1 MGALTGIRVLD
12 FSRVLAGPFCTMLL
26 ADLGAEVIKIENP
39 AGGDD
44 TRQWGP
50 PWAGELSAYFIAVNR
65 NKRSVT
71 LNLKNKT
78 AQQLARDLAAKSD
91 ILIENFKPGQMS
103 ECGLG
108 YDDLRWL
115 NPGLIYCS
123 ITGFGQTGPYR
134 ERPGYDFA
142 VQAMSGLMSI
152 TGEPDGAPMK
162 VGVAVSDLF
171 TGLFAA
177 ASILAAL
184 HHREKTGEG
193 QYIDLALLDS
203 QIAALANVASNYLIS
218 GETPGRLGN
227 EHPNIVPYQ
236 AFRAA
241 DREFIVAVGN
251 DRQFRALCQLIDRPD
266 LAGDP
271 RYNTNPKRVENRAAL
286 VSELQSIF
294 LTRPAN
300 AWVEGLLAAGIPAG
314 PIHDVATALNDP
326 QVAARGLL
334 HSVSDLR
341 GEVLRLVGFPA
352 QLSNTPAEIHSPP
365 PALGQHTDEVL
376 RDALGLDEDV
386 LAAYRADGVI

>member
-1 MGALTGIRVLD
+1 MGALTGIRILD

-26 ADLGAEVIKIENP
+26 ADLGAEVIKVENP

-50 PWAGELSAYFIAVNR
+50 PWAGDLSAYFIAVNR
-65 NKRSVT
+65 NKRSLT
-71 LNLKNKT
+71 LNLKN
-78 AQQLARDLAAKSD
+78 AAARQIARDLAGKSD
-91 ILIENFKPGQMS
+91 VLIENFRPGGMD
-103 ECGLG
+103 EFGLG
-108 YDDLRWL
+108 YGDLRPL

-142 VQAMSGLMSI
+142 IQAMSGLMSI
-152 TGEPDGAPMK
+152 TGEPGGAPMK

-177 ASILAAL
+177 TSILAAL

-203 QIAALANVASNYLIS
+203 QIAALANIASNYLVS
-218 GETPGRLGN
+218 GDVPIRLGN

-236 AFRAA
+236 VFRAA

-251 DRQFRALCQLIDRPD
+251 DRQFGALCQLVGRPD
-266 LAGDP
+266 LADDP
-271 RYNTNPKRVENRAAL
+271 RYRTNPRRVENRAAL
-286 VSELQSIF
+286 VGELQTIF
-294 LTRPAN
+294 LTRPSEE
-300 AWVEGLLAAGIPAG
+300 WVEGLLAAGIPAG
-314 PIHDVATALNDP
+314 PINDVATALNDP

-334 HSVSDLR
+334 HTVSDAR
-341 GEVLRLVGFPA
+341 GDLLRLVGYPA
-352 QLSNTPAEIHSPP
+352 QFSATPAEVHAPP
-365 PALGQHTDEVL
+365 PALGQHTDQVLQEVL
-376 RDALGLDEDV
+376 GMDAERI
-386 LAAYRADGVI
+386 AAFRADGAI